1 MGDVIR
7 IQMMGNFLIY
17 INEQRV
23 ENPVSKSRK
32 GTALVEYLVLHRGKP
47 VPNQQLLR
55 ALWPEHSVTNPENAL
70 KTLVSRM
77 RTLLNQMSQGLGSCI
92 VSDRGAYH
100 WQSLPEMHIDA
111 MELMDLYDAI
121 EAERDPDKLRTMYE
135 RVLELYTGDLFQT
148 GDLEGDSGFAQ
159 QLHAQYLTAV
169 YGYIELLRKA
179 EDYNDI
185 IAVCRTALEV
195 DSFDDRLHIE
205 LMKAMVS
212 LNRTSDALV
221 QYKHATNLTYRY
233 LGAPP
238 SPEMMAFYQEMNRA
252 RQSLKYNL
260 DAIRRELHNSSME
273 RGAFVCDYELRL
285 RLRDVQGHLQP
296 GDAQP
301 GAPGHHDVPGHHHGR
316 RRRRRQR
323 QHPPGQHHERPDRDP
338 ARQPAQGRHH
348 HPFQPQ
354 RDRAAAAHRELQDR
368 QHGDGAHSPAV
379 LPALSQQRYPVPFPP
394 GHARQ
399 GCLQGG
405 GRGEQAGRIEQGASG
420 IPEPGFRDSGS
431 AFIWPITESL
441 GNKRYV

>member
-179 EDYNDI
+179 EDYNEI

-273 RGAFVCDYELRL
+273 RGAFVCDYEMFKAIYNLEMRNLERL
-285 RLRDVQGHLQP
+285 GTTMFLGIIMVGEDDDGNDSIRQDNIMNGLIEILRDNLRK
-296 GDAQP
+296 GDIITHFSPSVIALLLP
-301 GAPGHHDVPGHHHGR
+301 TVNYKTGSMVMER
-316 RRRRRQR
+316 IRQLFYR
-323 QHPPGQHHERPDRDP
+323 
-338 ARQPAQGRHH
+338 
-348 HPFQPQ
+348 
-354 RDRAAAAHRELQDR
+354 
-368 QHGDGAHSPAV
+368 
-379 LPALSQQRYPVPFPP
+379 RYPNSDIPFHSRL
-394 GHARQ
+394 GML
-399 GCLQGG
+399 GK
-405 GRGEQAGRIEQGASG
+405 
-420 IPEPGFRDSGS
+420 D
-431 AFIWPITESL
+431 AFKVEAEE
-441 GNKRYV
+441 NKQDE